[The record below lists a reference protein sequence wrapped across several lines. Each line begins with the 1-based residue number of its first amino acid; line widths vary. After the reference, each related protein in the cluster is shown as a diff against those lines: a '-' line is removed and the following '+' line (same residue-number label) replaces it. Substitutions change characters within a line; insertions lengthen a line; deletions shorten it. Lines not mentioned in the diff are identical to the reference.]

1 MSEEFS
7 LPGSSYAEV
16 SKIIQ
21 GYASLGKPAS
31 LADVSKAIGMDRTVI
46 SRNVKF
52 LVSIGLLEAGQNKAP
67 TSLGSLLGNALTHD
81 QKDEVRRLWAQVVQ
95 DDEFLKSIVSA
106 IRIRKGMD
114 ENALK
119 SHIAYSAG
127 AKKNPG
133 TTTGCGTIIEV
144 LREAEAIGDEDGK
157 LVARLSS
164 QPHVPS
170 SGQDGTDAPSGLT
183 QEESAPTSVN
193 APVATHV
200 TKVPIAASAAPGG
213 LAISINIEV
222 ACEAA
227 DLDTLGKKL
236 RQIIEDLNENTSD
249 EDSGETAA

>member
-1 MSEEFS
+1 MSEEFN

-21 GYASLGKPAS
+21 GYASLGKAAS

-52 LVSIGLLEAGQNKAP
+52 LVSIGILEAGQNKAP

-81 QKDEVRRLWAQVVQ
+81 QTDEVRRLWAQVVQ
-95 DDEFLKSIVSA
+95 DDEFLKGIVSA

-127 AKKNPG
+127 AKKNSG
-133 TTTGCGTIIEV
+133 TTTGCGTVIEV
-144 LREAEAIGDEDGK
+144 LREAEAVREEDGK
-157 LVARLSS
+157 LVAQLSS
-164 QPHVPS
+164 QPSTPS
-170 SGQDGTDAPSGLT
+170 SDQESQGGPSGLT
-183 QEESAPTSVN
+183 QETSALTSKN
-193 APVATHV
+193 TSTVANV
-200 TKVPIAASAAPGG
+200 AQVPITASTAPGG
-213 LAISINIEV
+213 FAININIEV
-222 ACEAA
+222 ACDVA

-236 RQIIEDLNENTSD
+236 RQIIEDINENTSD
-249 EDSGETAA
+249 EDNDEVAE

>member
-1 MSEEFS
+1 MSEEFN
-7 LPGSSYAEV
+7 LPGSSYTEV

-31 LADVSKAIGMDRTVI
+31 LADISKAIGMDRTII

-67 TSLGSLLGNALTHD
+67 TSLGSLLGNALIHD

-127 AKKNPG
+127 AKKNSG
-133 TTTGCGTIIEV
+133 TATGCGTVIEV
-144 LREAEAIGDEDGK
+144 LREAEAVRDEDGK
-157 LVARLSS
+157 LVAQLSS
-164 QPHVPS
+164 QPQVS
-170 SGQDGTDAPSGLT
+170 SSEQESQSGSSGLT
-183 QEESAPTSVN
+183 QEPKAPISVN
-193 APVATHV
+193 VPSRASFAQ
-200 TKVPIAASAAPGG
+200 VPIAASTAPGG
-213 LAISINIEV
+213 LTISINIEV
-222 ACEAA
+222 ACDAA

-236 RQIIEDLNENTSD
+236 RRIVKDLNENTSD
-249 EDSGETAA
+249 EDSGETAD

>member
-1 MSEEFS
+1 MSEEFN
-7 LPGSSYAEV
+7 LPGSSYPEL

-21 GYASLGKPAS
+21 GYASLGKPS
-31 LADVSKAIGMDRTVI
+31 SRGDVSKAIGIDPTTI
-46 SRNVKF
+46 SRNAKF
-52 LVSIGLLEAGQNKAP
+52 LVSIGLLEGGNNKSP
-67 TSLGSLLGNALTHD
+67 TSLGTVLGNALTHD

-95 DDEFLKSIVSA
+95 DDEFLKGIVSA

-127 AKKNPG
+127 AKKGAG

-144 LREAEAIGDEDGK
+144 LREADAVREEDGK
-157 LVARLSS
+157 LVAQLSS
-164 QPHVPS
+164 QPPAPS
-170 SGQDGTDAPSGLT
+170 SD
-183 QEESAPTSVN
+183 QESPAAPTNFAQHTKAPAPVN
-193 APVATHV
+193 ASSVANV
-200 TKVPIAASAAPGG
+200 AQVPIAASTASGG

-222 ACEAA
+222 ACDAA

-249 EDSGETAA
+249 EDSGETAD

>member
-31 LADVSKAIGMDRTVI
+31 LADVSRAIGMDRTII

-52 LVSIGLLEAGQNKAP
+52 LVSIGILEAGQNKAA
-67 TSLGSLLGNALTHD
+67 TSLGSLLGKALTHD
-81 QKDEVRRLWAQVVQ
+81 QRDEVRRLWAQVVD
-95 DDEFLKSIVSA
+95 DDEFLKGIVSA

-127 AKKNPG
+127 AKKNAG
-133 TTTGCGTIIEV
+133 TTTGCGTVIEL
-144 LREAEAIGDEDGK
+144 LREAEAVRDEDGK
-157 LVARLSS
+157 LVAQLSS
-164 QPHVPS
+164 QPQVLS
-170 SGQDGTDAPSGLT
+170 SEQESAGGPSGLT
-183 QEESAPTSVN
+183 QKPKVPTSAN
-193 APVATHV
+193 ASSLANVAH
-200 TKVPIAASAAPGG
+200 VPIAASTAPGG
-213 LAISINIEV
+213 LTISINIEV
-222 ACEAA
+222 TCDAA

-236 RQIIEDLNENTSD
+236 RQIIQDVNENTSD
-249 EDSGETAA
+249 KNSGETAV